1 MIEIL
6 ESAKHLV
13 AMRVSGNVTAED
25 VDKAYKA
32 TEEALK
38 DNERISFF
46 AEIGDS
52 TSADL
57 EGVFKDLKEGLGQFG
72 KLSRYYRAAV
82 VTNKGWMGAL
92 ARVEGLVFSSIDVR
106 VFKPE
111 EREKALAW
119 ASEAPAPL
127 PKPEDAASVGP
138 FLQTTSDN
146 VFAYEVNGRVREK
159 DIKAIAAQLKP
170 YFEREGKINV
180 LARMTDYKG
189 FDLLAALNDDL
200 VRLKYKAFSKV
211 ERYAVVGA
219 SNWMR
224 NFLSCFADVRHEGRV
239 FEASEETGRVGMG
252 RSRTGLAGGKERI
265 SRRQKHDCLS

>member
-25 VDKAYKA
+25 VDKAYKT

-46 AEIGDS
+46 AEIEDS
-52 TSADL
+52 TAL
-57 EGVFKDLKEGLGQFG
+57 TWEGVFKDLKEGLGQFG

-82 VTNKGWMGAL
+82 VTNKGWLGAL
-92 ARVEGLVFSSIDVR
+92 ARAEGLVFSSIDVR

-119 ASEAPAPL
+119 ASETPAPL
-127 PKPEDAASVGP
+127 PKPEDLPPSVH
-138 FLQTTSDN
+138 FLQTTSDK

-159 DIKAIAAQLKP
+159 DIEAIAAQLKP

-180 LARMTDYKG
+180 LARMTNYKG

-211 ERYAVVGA
+211 DKYAVVGA

-224 NFLSCFADVRHEGRV
+224 NFLELVSPIFGMKVKV
-239 FEASEETGRVGMG
+239 FEASEEHAAWEWVGAEQAL
-252 RSRTGLAGGKERI
+252 LAEK
-265 SRRQKHDCLS
+265 SA